1 MLKVLI
7 VDDHYLVGEGTKNI
21 LTKGG
26 EISAHYVSS
35 GAEAL
40 AMQEEFD
47 IYIVDIHMPEM
58 TGIELSRELLR
69 MNMSRKII
77 LYTGFTEQE
86 SLKLFT
92 DIGISGII
100 SKTATISELFN
111 LIQTVAM
118 DQTIVP
124 ISIFKSRNMIKSDSK
139 KHGLTERELIVL
151 KEISKGL
158 SNREIADK
166 LFLSDRTVEYRL
178 TKIYRKLG
186 VKSRIEALNMALS
199 NEYLEQ

>member
-7 VDDHYLVGEGTKNI
+7 VDDHYLVGEGTKTI

-69 MNMSRKII
+69 MNTSRKII
-77 LYTGFTEQE
+77 LYTGFAEQE

-100 SKTATISELFN
+100 SKTATISELLN

-118 DQTIVP
+118 GQTIVP

-139 KHGLTERELIVL
+139 KHGLTERELVVL

-166 LFLSDRTVEYRL
+166 LFLSDRTIEYRL

>member
-186 VKSRIEALNMALS
+186 VKSRIEALNMALG

>member
-7 VDDHYLVGEGTKNI
+7 VDDHYLVGEGTKTI

-100 SKTATISELFN
+100 SKTVTISELFN

-139 KHGLTERELIVL
+139 KHGLTERELVVL

-186 VKSRIEALNMALS
+186 VKSRIEALNMALG

>member
-1 MLKVLI
+1 MLRILI
-7 VDDHYLVGEGTKNI
+7 VDDHYIVGEGTKTI

-26 EISAHYVSS
+26 DISAHYVSS

-40 AMQEEFD
+40 ALSEEFD
-47 IYIVDIHMPEM
+47 IYIIDIHMPVM
-58 TGIELSRELLR
+58 TGIDLSRELLSINAR
-69 MNMSRKII
+69 RKII

-86 SLKLFT
+86 NLYIFT
-92 DIGISGII
+92 EIGVSGII
-100 SKTATISELFN
+100 SKTATKSELID
-111 LIQTVAM
+111 LIQAVVSGY
-118 DQTIVP
+118 TIVP
-124 ISIFKSRNMIKSDSK
+124 LSLFKNKNKLNSESK
-139 KHGLTERELIVL
+139 QHGLTERELIIL

-186 VKSRIEALNMALS
+186 VKSRIEALNIALD
-199 NEYLEQ
+199 NKFFE